1 MRTDGPLWMVN
12 PARIVWEL
20 VQLLA
25 LIAIAFIVIPA
36 GFVVLIGLAAIAL
49 LGSLGYAILM
59 LFPRKARQ

>member
-12 PARIVWEL
+12 PVRIVWEL
-20 VQLLA
+20 IQLLA

-59 LFPRKARQ
+59 PFTRKAK